1 MGEFLEE
8 LGEAGRRR
16 DPSWWFPHRTNRLCC
31 DTCGPRGYDG
41 CGIFL
46 RAQAKQVLLVVDSLT
61 RFAMAQREI
70 GLAAGEPPTA
80 KGYTPSC
87 LHAAV
92 AIGRTAGRFAHGQ
105 HHCVLY
111 RADGGRRSAGS
122 AGDAV
127 RSLLDGHVLLDR
139 ELAARGHYPPI
150 SILNSLSRL
159 MPAVCSDEHRNRAA
173 ELRSLLA
180 LYTRSEDLVRI
191 GAYQKG
197 TDKDLDKA
205 LSMLPRVE
213 DFLRQDSAKMA
224 KLDDNIQQLLALGN

>member
-1 MGEFLEE
+1 MEGDDEQ
-8 LGEAGRRR
+8 
-16 DPSWWFPHRTNRLCC
+16 DP
-31 DTCGPRGYDG
+31 
-41 CGIFL
+41 
-46 RAQAKQVLLVVDSLT
+46 LV
-61 RFAMAQREI
+61 
-70 GLAAGEPPTA
+70 
-80 KGYTPSC
+80 
-87 LHAAV
+87 
-92 AIGRTAGRFAHGQ
+92 
-105 HHCVLY
+105 
-111 RADGGRRSAGS
+111 
-122 AGDAV
+122 DAV

-224 KLDDNIQQLLALGN
+224 KLDDNIQQLLALGS